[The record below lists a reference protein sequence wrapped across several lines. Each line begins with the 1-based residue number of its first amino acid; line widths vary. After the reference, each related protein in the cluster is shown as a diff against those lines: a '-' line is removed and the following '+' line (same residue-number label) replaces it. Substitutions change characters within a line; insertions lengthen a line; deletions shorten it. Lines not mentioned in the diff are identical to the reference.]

1 MDLILYHNPR
11 CSKSREALGLLTARG
26 LTPTVIEYLRT
37 PLDHAALRALLEKL
51 DVPVRALLREK
62 EAAYAALGLDAIED
76 EARLIDALVAHPE
89 LMERPILVKGER
101 AVIARPPSRVEE
113 LLP

>member
-11 CSKSREALGLLTARG
+11 CSKSREALALLTARG

-37 PLDHAALRALLEKL
+37 PLDHAALRALLGKL
-51 DVPVRALLREK
+51 GVPARALLREK

-76 EARLIDALVAHPE
+76 DARLVDALVAHPE
-89 LMERPILVKGER
+89 LLERPILVHGER
-101 AVIARPPSRVEE
+101 AVIARPPSRVAE

>member
-1 MDLILYHNPR
+1 MDLTLYHNPR
-11 CSKSREALGLLTARG
+11 CSKSREVLALLAARG

-37 PLDHAALRALLEKL
+37 PLDHAALRALQDKL
-51 DVPVRALLREK
+51 GVPVRALLREK
-62 EAAYAALGLDAIED
+62 EAAYAALGLDAVQD

-89 LMERPILVKGER
+89 LLERPILVVGDR

-113 LLP
+113 LLA